1 MRGEITG
8 FEWQGAHSTPGYA
21 AVITTDDDDEPEY
34 SFLDGLPEGVIAAE
48 DDQPDNV
55 LLEYDDADDDVEGVE
70 EALELH
76 YDADSDDD
84 AAAEQQGNQE
94 RAPTELTDTT
104 ESTEPPTKVDQPAT
118 QHLRRSTRVHRHQ

>member
-1 MRGEITG
+1 MGRVDHDPPCYGAKITSD
-8 FEWQGAHSTPGYA
+8 A
-21 AVITTDDDDEPEY
+21 DDDPEY
-34 SFLDGLPEGVIAAE
+34 SFLSELPKGVIAAE

-94 RAPTELTDTT
+94 RAPTEPTDTT
-104 ESTEPPTKVDQPAT
+104 ESTEPPTKFDQPAT
-118 QHLRRSTRVHRHQ
+118 QHLRRSPRKRS